1 MLVLKFRVAGLSFAV
16 AVTTVVEVV
25 PRVELRP
32 LPHAPAHVVGL
43 LRYRGGAV
51 PVVDLGLLM
60 GDLACRDRLDTRIV
74 LVDVGRH
81 GGESSGFLAMVA
93 ERVDEVAAIDESRR
107 STAGLGVV
115 NAPYL
120 GPVYETDEGLLQLV
134 IPGKIPGTSAFVP
147 APVDDQA
154 VIP

>member
-1 MLVLKFRVAGLSFAV
+1 MLVLKFRVTGLSFAV

-32 LPHAPAHVVGL
+32 LPHALPHVAGL

-60 GDLACRDRLDTRIV
+60 GESACRDRLDTRII

-81 GGESSGFLAMVA
+81 GGVGSGFLAMVA
-93 ERVDEVAAIDESRR
+93 ERVDQVTLIDETRR

-115 NAPYL
+115 AAPYL
-120 GPVYETDEGLLQLV
+120 GPVYETDAGLLQLIV
-134 IPGKIPGTSAFVP
+134 PGKIPGTSAFVSLT
-147 APVDDQA
+147 ADDQA
-154 VIP
+154 VTS